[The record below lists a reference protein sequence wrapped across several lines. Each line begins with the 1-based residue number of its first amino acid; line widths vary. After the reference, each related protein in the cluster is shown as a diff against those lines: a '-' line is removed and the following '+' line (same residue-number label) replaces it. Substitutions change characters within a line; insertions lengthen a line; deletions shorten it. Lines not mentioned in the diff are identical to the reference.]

1 MIIVTEV
8 GVSCVALNSSSR
20 RFLAT
25 DEYLLRLF
33 AGYPMSTIFDN
44 ISHGSDS
51 VRPMRPFALSVLVL
65 VCTATLWGQTDFKTG
80 PAVGSRVPDFEA
92 ADQDGARQSLQS
104 IMGPKGAILVFFR
117 SADW

>member
-44 ISHGSDS
+44 ISHGSDL
-51 VRPMRPFALSVLVL
+51 RPFAFSVLVL
-65 VCTATLWGQTDFKTG
+65 VCTATIWGQTDFKTG
-80 PAVGSRVPDFEA
+80 PGVGSRVPDFEA